1 MATEPQTNPSE
12 TDPLLE
18 KYEKFKN
25 KAQAFETAIET
36 KRDQLDIIRK
46 KSGDPFA
53 QDKKRAFS
61 TLNEFGDNTGTIQND
76 FKKQLQSFKKTQLD
90 QLTEIFLITKKN
102 KPLNTKTK
110 SGKTKSVLRK
120 TGEVAGRRTIDTL
133 VDSYNDAILST
144 KAQIPRI
151 WKEELA
157 KMLGCSEEQ
166 TYDNDVD
173 IYIKLESIDFFG
185 ILKESPDSLPG
196 GLFYETGTTY
206 NGKVPY
212 NMNKEL
218 YHRTL
223 FPGYSFI
230 QEYGQDYLGASS
242 NQLFNIEYVTQDQY
256 GNPGNFYKVQMKS
269 RINDVNKVTDFLV
282 DYYESIEIL
291 DFDTLIAQVLDM
303 LTGAFSFSASVSTDK
318 LREQK
323 WFEKILQRILG
334 LCFDTQQEIDVS
346 GVAKLSVLDNID
358 DSFFELS
365 PREYAEIDDEIIN
378 IQMGVTEFTSCDS
391 VKLPLDVNSMYEY
404 SNKAREAST
413 LTDKLASLS
422 ESLDE
427 MGENQNW
434 NLLLPD
440 VEFSAAIKTDF
451 LKMIP
456 KAILS
461 AILSPKVVLGVILL
475 AKAIK
480 NPIVDE
486 IENLTDFVTKLRD
499 LIISVMSRIGAIFV
513 ETVFLNIKKNMNT
526 LIQELLI
533 DIIRES
539 KDARIKMITS
549 LIATAIIVQRGVR
562 DFRRCK
568 SVIDELLGL
577 FRIIQANLGNPDL
590 PQIALA
596 AAKRLDGMNKTRT
609 FTKIVEDLQQK
620 GMPTGALPDGS
631 PNMMNQDKKSFL
643 EGFFDEMYE
652 NGKTEIFIP
661 PLTITPAGLTL
672 PSKGYGKSY

>member
-1 MATEPQTNPSE
+1 
-12 TDPLLE
+12 
-18 KYEKFKN
+18 
-25 KAQAFETAIET
+25 
-36 KRDQLDIIRK
+36 
-46 KSGDPFA
+46 
-53 QDKKRAFS
+53 
-61 TLNEFGDNTGTIQND
+61 
-76 FKKQLQSFKKTQLD
+76 
-90 QLTEIFLITKKN
+90 
-102 KPLNTKTK
+102 
-110 SGKTKSVLRK
+110 
-120 TGEVAGRRTIDTL
+120 
-133 VDSYNDAILST
+133 
-144 KAQIPRI
+144 
-151 WKEELA
+151 
-157 KMLGCSEEQ
+157 MLGCSEEQ
-166 TYDNDVD
+166 TYDNNVD

-427 MGENQNW
+427 MGENQDW
-434 NLLLPD
+434 KLLLPN

-475 AKAIK
+475 AKSIK

-526 LIQELLI
+526 LI
-533 DIIRES
+533 
-539 KDARIKMITS
+539 
-549 LIATAIIVQRGVR
+549 ATAIIVQRGVR

-596 AAKRLDGMNKTRT
+596 AARRLDGMNKTRA

-620 GMPTGALPDGS
+620 GMPTGALPSGS